1 MKVSLAA
8 VLSLAVVGACAAE
21 TVDRIVATVDGRAI
35 TELELRRAELA
46 GGLDREPGEGEEGYR
61 GRVLS
66 EMIDEYL
73 RYRDA
78 LRFAPAPPDTTA
90 IDDAMKRLAARLRA
104 EGKDPQEEFRR
115 AGMTSDDVR
124 ALLEKQLIVAR
135 YLKERFTALALV
147 SPEELQGEYA
157 RLAEESRTQGRPAPR
172 FEDVEDRLRQEI
184 RDRRASEEVEKWTRD
199 LREKARITIVASPPP
214 LGDRRPVVVSRVP

>member
-1 MKVSLAA
+1 MRGALAA
-8 VLSLAVVGACAAE
+8 LLILALSGMCGAE

-46 GGLDREPGEGEEGYR
+46 GGVEREPGETAEHHR
-61 GRVLS
+61 GRILS

-78 LRFAPAPPDTTA
+78 LRFAPSPPETAA
-90 IDDAMKRLAARLRA
+90 IDDAMKRLAGRLRA

-124 ALLEKQLIVAR
+124 ADLEKELIVAR
-135 YLKERFTALALV
+135 YLKDRFTSLALV
-147 SPEELQGEYA
+147 SSDDVQEEYA
-157 RLAEESRTQGRPAPR
+157 KLAEESRKQGRPAPR
-172 FEDVEDRLRQEI
+172 LEDVEEQLRQEI
-184 RDRRASEEVEKWTRD
+184 RDRRASEEIDKWTRD
-199 LREKARITIVASPPP
+199 LREKARITIVGATPP
-214 LGDRRPVVVSRVP
+214 LGDRKPVVVSRVP